1 MRRTIALGFSVLSR
15 TTERVVEEIIPDER
29 NTPQRLPE
37 SAALGEERFVEAGT
51 TVRMTLG
58 ARRFSTLLELYGRR
72 THFANVYLDELL
84 PVETVDTRGG
94 GRFTVDA
101 WIGSRVR
108 LFASYDVSSA
118 LATAPEITGY
128 KSLRLTLT
136 TSDTPHLGFTPDQLQ
151 NLAGGVYQVQRNA
164 GAASYV
170 EIPTAPADAFT
181 RACSICVA
189 SG

>member
-1 MRRTIALGFSVLSR
+1 MVVRDVAASSDQSNRDDVPPETYTASYLELAGALEVRLRRTIALGFSVLSR
-15 TTERVVEEIIPDER
+15 STERVVDEIIPDER

-37 SAALGEERFVEAGT
+37 SAAMGEDRFVEVGT

-58 ARRFSTLLELYGRR
+58 ARRFSTMLELYGRR
-72 THFANVYLDELL
+72 THYAAVYLDPLL
-84 PVETVDTRGG
+84 PIEDTDTRGG

-118 LATAPEITGY
+118 LETAPEITGY

-136 TSDTPHLGFTPDQLQ
+136 
-151 NLAGGVYQVQRNA
+151 GVY
-164 GAASYV
+164 
-170 EIPTAPADAFT
+170 
-181 RACSICVA
+181 
-189 SG
+189 